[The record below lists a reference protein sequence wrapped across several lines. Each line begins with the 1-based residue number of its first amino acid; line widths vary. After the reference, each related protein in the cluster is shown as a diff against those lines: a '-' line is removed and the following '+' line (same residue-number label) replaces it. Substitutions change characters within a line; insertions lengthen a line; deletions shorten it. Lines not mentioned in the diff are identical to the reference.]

1 MNKKTKKIDIINNIL
16 IIRLSSIGDIVLTS
30 PIVRVLKNSY
40 PNSKLFFLTFDHFKE
55 TVVFNKRIDE
65 KIFIPKHSLKSDFAN
80 YFRTKL
86 HEMGN
91 AKFDLIIDLQ
101 NNHHSRKIISYLDY
115 DNLFKLNK
123 QRLHKLS
130 LVYFKIP
137 LIKNYSVIDN
147 YFSCFSN
154 ELNLQDDGLG
164 VEFWLDKDSSY
175 PIQREVKSDKK
186 ITIAI
191 APGAAHKT
199 KQWLPDYFV
208 KLINLLSAKL
218 LDTIEIQLLGSIK
231 ELDIANYI
239 ESGVKFELKN
249 FVSKTNLIETA
260 KLIDKSDLFIT
271 NDTGLMH
278 IAAARQIPTIAIF
291 GSSVKELGFA
301 HFSNNFRILEE
312 QLWCRPCSH
321 IGRRNCPLYHFKCMK
336 SIKPKYVF
344 DTCLEML
351 NRQ

>member
-40 PNSKLFFLTFDHFKE
+40 HNSKLYFITFDHFKE
-55 TVVFNKRIDE
+55 TTIFNQRIDE
-65 KIFIPKHSLKSDFAN
+65 KIFIPKRFIKSNFAN
-80 YFRTKL
+80 YFGIHLNQLSST
-86 HEMGN
+86 
-91 AKFDLIIDLQ
+91 KFDLIIDLQ
-101 NNHHSRKIISYLDY
+101 NNHYSRKIISYLDY
-115 DNLFKLNK
+115 DHLFKLNK

-130 LVYFKIP
+130 LVYFKTP
-137 LIKNYSVIDN
+137 LIKNFNVIDN
-147 YFSCFSN
+147 YFSCFGN
-154 ELNLQDDGLG
+154 ELNLQNDGLG
-164 VEFWLDKDSSY
+164 VEFWFDNDFSY
-175 PIQREVKSDKK
+175 PIQKEVKSDRN
-186 ITIAI
+186 ITISI

-208 KLINLLSAKL
+208 RLINLLCAKYL
-218 LDTIEIQLLGSIK
+218 SRIEIQLLGSIK

-239 ESGVKFELKN
+239 ESGIKYELKN

-278 IAAARQIPTIAIF
+278 IAAARQVPTIAIF

-301 HFSNNFRILEE
+301 HFTNNFRILEE

-321 IGRRNCPLYHFKCMK
+321 IGRSYCPLYHFKCMK